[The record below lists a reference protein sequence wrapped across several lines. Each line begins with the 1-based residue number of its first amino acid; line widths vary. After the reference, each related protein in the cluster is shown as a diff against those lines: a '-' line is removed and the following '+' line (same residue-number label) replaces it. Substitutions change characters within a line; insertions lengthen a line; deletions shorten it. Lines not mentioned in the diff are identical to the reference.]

1 MKESKDFR
9 SGTRLLQ
16 WEKEKL
22 TMEYADLQMKWTEI
36 QQTKVQQ
43 TFFFREITVP
53 PKNSFHFQLTK
64 ESRHALQAG
73 EHINKPTLAQEYAML
88 DKASTASE
96 RYLKDR
102 IVKLENTL
110 AEIRAAEAE
119 KLAENEKLRE
129 EISELEI
136 RLEEE
141 REISKEAVL
150 SELELNQPA
159 RMQRIMRRNRMIQ
172 KIKDQQGLMMNL
184 QEQLENYMHRSF
196 PSLG

>member
-1 MKESKDFR
+1 MQK
-9 SGTRLLQ
+9 
-16 WEKEKL
+16 
-22 TMEYADLQMKWTEI
+22 
-36 QQTKVQQ
+36 
-43 TFFFREITVP
+43 FREITAP
-53 PKNSFHFQLTK
+53 SRYDFHFQLTK

-102 IVKLENTL
+102 IVKLESTL

-141 REISKEAVL
+141 RHISKEAVL

>member
-36 QQTKVQQ
+36 QQTKVSYKK
-43 TFFFREITVP
+43 FREITAP
-53 PKNSFHFQLTK
+53 SKYDFHFQLTK

-102 IVKLENTL
+102 IVKLESTL

>member
-1 MKESKDFR
+1 
-9 SGTRLLQ
+9 
-16 WEKEKL
+16 
-22 TMEYADLQMKWTEI
+22 
-36 QQTKVQQ
+36 
-43 TFFFREITVP
+43 
-53 PKNSFHFQLTK
+53 
-64 ESRHALQAG
+64 
-73 EHINKPTLAQEYAML
+73 ML

-102 IVKLENTL
+102 IVKLESTL

-141 REISKEAVL
+141 RHISKEAVL